1 MNMEWQGRKI
11 GVLMGGI
18 SAEREVSLRSG
29 RAMTAALER
38 LGHRVVAIDAGRDL
52 ATLLVREGIQVAVL
66 ALHGPLGEDG
76 TVQGL
81 LEVMGIPY
89 SGSGVAASA
98 VCMNK
103 SLTKCLFRDA
113 GVPTP
118 PGEEIILTASGGD
131 PEAAAARVK
140 STPPWYVKPANSG
153 SSVGV
158 TRVTERSQLAG
169 ALLQAA
175 KTDDLPADGVARI
188 LVETAIVGKEL
199 TISILDDQ
207 PLPPIEIHPVSGFY
221 DYTNKYTAGRTE
233 YRIPPQNVSALAL
246 ERARDAALA
255 AYRVAGCCGLARV
268 DIMLDRDELPWV
280 LEINT
285 VPGMTELSLAPK
297 AAAAMGM
304 SFDQLVARILRSA
317 ALKSCGPVY

>member
-1 MNMEWQGRKI
+1 MEWQERKI

-38 LGHRVVAIDAGRDL
+38 LGHQVVPVDVGRDL
-52 ATLLVREGIQVAVL
+52 ASVLVREGIGAAVL

-89 SGSGVAASA
+89 TGSGVAASA

-103 SLTKCLFRDA
+103 TLTKCLFRDG

-118 PGEEIILTASGGD
+118 VGQEILLAAVGGD
-131 PEAAAARVK
+131 PAQAAGQVR
-140 STPPWYVKPANSG
+140 SPPPWYVKPANSG

-158 TRVTERSQLAG
+158 TRVTERSRLPE
-169 ALLQAA
+169 ALMSAA
-175 KTDDLPADGVARI
+175 QTRDLPPDGMARI
-188 LVETAIVGKEL
+188 LVESAIVGKEL
-199 TISILDDQ
+199 TVSILDGQ
-207 PLPPIEIHPVSGFY
+207 SLPPIEIHPIDGFY
-221 DYTNKYTAGRTE
+221 DFTNKYTSGRTE
-233 YRIPPQNVSALAL
+233 YRIPPQGLSALAF
-246 ERARDAALA
+246 ERVDAAALS
-255 AYRVAGCCGLARV
+255 AYRVTGCQGLARV
-268 DIMLDRDELPWV
+268 DVMLDHDESPWV

-297 AAAAMGM
+297 AAAAAGM

-317 ALKSCGPVY
+317 ALKSCGPVC

>member
-1 MNMEWQGRKI
+1 MEWRDRKI
-11 GVLMGGI
+11 GVLMGGL

-38 LGHRVVAIDAGRDL
+38 LGHQVVPIDVGRDL
-52 ATLLVREGIQVAVL
+52 AAVLMREGIQVAVM

-89 SGSGVAASA
+89 TGSGVAASA

-103 SLTKCLFRDA
+103 TLTKCLFRDG

-118 PGEEIILTASGGD
+118 AGQEVVLAATGGD
-131 PEAAAARVK
+131 PERVAAQVL
-140 STPPWYVKPANSG
+140 SPPPWYVKPANSG

-158 TRVTERSQLAG
+158 TRVTERAQLPE
-169 ALLQAA
+169 ALLKAA
-175 KTDDLPADGVARI
+175 QTNDLPADGVARI
-188 LVETAIVGKEL
+188 LVETEVHGKEL

-207 PLPPIEIHPVSGFY
+207 PLPPIEIHPISGFY
-221 DYTNKYTAGRTE
+221 DFTNKYTSGRTE

-246 ERARDAALA
+246 ERSRDAALL
-255 AYRVAGCCGLARV
+255 AYRVAGCRGLARV
-268 DIMLDRDELPWV
+268 DVMLDAAESPWV

-317 ALKSCGPVY
+317 ALKSCGPVC